1 MIRKIAQ
8 KIKGTKNSSLEGFDL
23 TEITPRI
30 WAMSFPASHGF
41 EKLYRNSLKSLQ
53 KYIKD
58 KND

>member
-1 MIRKIAQ
+1 M
-8 KIKGTKNSSLEGFDL
+8 KGVKNDSIEGFDL

-30 WAMSFPASHGF
+30 WAMSFPATQTI

-53 KYIKD
+53 RHIKE